1 MGLFV
6 HSLKELPITAERS
19 YYLYLLNGGWAG
31 PLERSIEQNYHA
43 MSDMASRN
51 DAIVIQ
57 GCERWHFQN
66 EVFSWHHLNGEEAET
81 LLPAILLTTIHPSR
95 FANESDPYW
104 QTAKQS
110 DHLVLIPLKD
120 HCNTGDEV
128 VTFIRKVFEDIKSK
142 KALIDFQVVGEMSP
156 NRGKAFLDG
165 LVLRPTFMGVGF
177 DLKTLPEL
185 FRRKKR

>member
-31 PLERSIEQNYHA
+31 ALERSIDQNYHSMA
-43 MSDMASRN
+43 DMASRN

-57 GCERWHFQN
+57 GCDRWHFQN
-66 EVFSWHHLNGEEAET
+66 EVFSWHHINGEEGEAI
-81 LLPAILLTTIHPSR
+81 LPAILITTIHPAR

-104 QTAKQS
+104 ETAKHT

-120 HCNTGDEV
+120 HCKDGDEV
-128 VTFIRKVFEDIKSK
+128 VTFIRKIFDDIKAK
-142 KALIDFQVVGEMSP
+142 RPLADFQVVEQMRSS
-156 NRGKAFLDG
+156 RGKALLDG

-177 DLKTLPEL
+177 DLKTLPAL
-185 FRRKKR
+185 FKRKKR